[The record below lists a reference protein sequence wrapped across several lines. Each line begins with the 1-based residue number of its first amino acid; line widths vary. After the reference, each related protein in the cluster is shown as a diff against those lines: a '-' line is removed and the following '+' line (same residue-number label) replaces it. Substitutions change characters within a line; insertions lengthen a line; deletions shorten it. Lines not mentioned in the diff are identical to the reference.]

1 MNEEMKRF
9 VEIDVDTIEEKPL
22 TDIQKQK
29 IRKNARTKKA
39 PNRTWKKFVTAA
51 VVSLVALSGSLYAL
65 PTIASQLPF
74 VENILEKIDPNF
86 VPKNY
91 VALATIINQVES
103 SNGIDIMIENAVY
116 DGTTLMV
123 AYAIHSDKDLGEQPL
138 TDTMFDIKGATAA
151 TGVSSLE
158 KSADGLYT
166 GIIKMTPTFNK
177 HLDVLK
183 IKWQPEKITNPD
195 TNETFEGDWSFAFTM
210 DTLPGKLEH
219 LKITSTNDKAKI
231 QINKVNY
238 TDLSTVIHYE
248 YNIDPA
254 IMKKQPL
261 SSIHFVKAIDN
272 HGNEYEIHD
281 NGGAIS
287 EDGHGFDWSFA
298 LYNLSEDV
306 TTITLTAEI
315 YYVSQS
321 GKITSDMRELLEPIT
336 VELNR

>member
-9 VEIDVDTIEEKPL
+9 VQIDVDTIEEKPL

-29 IRKNARTKKA
+29 IRKNARTKKE

-51 VVSLVALSGSLYAL
+51 VVSLVAISGSVYAL
-65 PTIASQLPF
+65 PTLADQLPF
-74 VENILEKIDPNF
+74 IENIMEKIDPNF
-86 VPKNY
+86 VPNNY
-91 VALATIINQVES
+91 VELATIINQVES
-103 SNGIDIMIENAVY
+103 SDGIDIMIENAVY

-138 TDTMFDIKGATAA
+138 TETMIDIKGATAT
-151 TGVSSLE
+151 TGTSSLE
-158 KSADGLYT
+158 KSAEGLYT
-166 GIIKMTPTFNK
+166 GMIKMTPTFNK
-177 HLDVLK
+177 DLDVLQ
-183 IKWQPEKITNPD
+183 IKWQPGKITNLD

-210 DTLPGKLEH
+210 DTLPVKSEH
-219 LKITSTNDKAKI
+219 LKITSTDDKAKI

-248 YNIDPA
+248 FNINPA

-261 SSIHFVKAIDN
+261 SSIHMVKVIDN
-272 HGNEYEIHD
+272 FGNEYEIHD

-298 LYNLSEDV
+298 LYNLPEDV

-315 YYVSQS
+315 SYASQS
-321 GKITSDMRELLEPIT
+321 GEITSDMRELFEPIT